1 VRTGAPRGQTPVWE
15 FNFSW
20 ARLSAIAGLTPR
32 QFYFQLHRGAIRAEE
47 VVGFLRHLR
56 RHLRGRKL
64 LLLWDRA
71 PIHRSRRVRDSLAT
85 LGGQIE
91 IAYLPAYAP
100 ELNPV
105 AYRSRDCKRTELA
118 LCCPKDIWELRHF
131 ASQALRRI
139 RLRRQRPA
147 LIASFFRQAEL
158 FCELF

>member
-1 VRTGAPRGQTPVWE
+1 LE

-20 ARLSAIAGLTPR
+20 TRLSAIAGLTPR

-71 PIHRSRRVRDSLAT
+71 PIHRSRRVRDYLAT
-85 LGGQIE
+85 LGGQME
-91 IAYLPAYAP
+91 VAYLPAYAP

-105 AYRSRDCKRTELA
+105 EYLWGYWKRTELA
-118 LCCPKDIWELRHF
+118 NFCPKDIWELRHF

-139 RLRRQRPA
+139 RRRRRRPA

-158 FCELF
+158 F